1 MPIPAEIRAHLEE
14 QAPGPAVIAALEEL
28 LRRDRY
34 LLEVDANERSISHRF
49 GMYLQ
54 AVFPDFDVD
63 CEYNRDGIEPKRLGH
78 FELDP
83 NEEDSDAKTVFPDV
97 VVHQRGKRENYLVI
111 EFKKSSSMVD
121 REVDLRKLR
130 GYKEDRYLRYR
141 YALFLLLNVGE
152 EPGVGAA
159 QWL

>member
-1 MPIPAEIRAHLEE
+1 
-14 QAPGPAVIAALEEL
+14 
-28 LRRDRY
+28 
-34 LLEVDANERSISHRF
+34 
-49 GMYLQ
+49 MYLQ
-54 AVFPDFDVD
+54 AVFPEFDVD

-78 FELDP
+78 FGLGP

-97 VVHQRGKRENYLVI
+97 VIHQRGRPENYLVI

-121 REVDLRKLR
+121 HEVDLRKLR
-130 GYKEDRYLRYR
+130 GYKEDRYLRYQ

-159 QWL
+159 RWL